1 MALRCRGSITIY
13 PRTRKQQHRKGGL
26 EKTQNNRNRGGSSS
40 SRASLRHHRHRLRL
54 HPSAAPPQQLF
65 LTVTSSSPPL
75 KQPSPSALPGRRD
88 VICDNENVNKDNNE
102 GNGNDI
108 TIMDIFV
115 GGTDTAAATVIW
127 AMSLVMKNP
136 EAMRKAQEEEHR
148 SYATR
153 SCYAYEGRSL
163 PRA

>member
-65 LTVTSSSPPL
+65 LAVTSSSPPL
-75 KQPSPSALPGRRD
+75 KQPSLSALPGRRD
-88 VICDNENVNKDNNE
+88 VGCDNENDKEV
-102 GNGNDI
+102 
-108 TIMDIFV
+108 TDIFV